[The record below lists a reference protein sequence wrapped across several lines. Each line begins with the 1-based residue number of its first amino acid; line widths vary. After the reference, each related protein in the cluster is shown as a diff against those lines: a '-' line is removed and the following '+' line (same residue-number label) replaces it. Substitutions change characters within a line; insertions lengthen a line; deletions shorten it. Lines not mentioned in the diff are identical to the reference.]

1 MLATMDYDTLEDHD
15 FIYKRWSV
23 YTTDGQF
30 HKQFRAKVCPGNHRH
45 CLRADVDFSK
55 ESYYPWKMVEAMAR
69 HWKESMTPSR
79 HRQLLSLR
87 EDLPALHHD
96 EDSPHELQALLD
108 EPDDDQ
114 PLLPDDGLDD
124 SLSANILTEAE
135 RLQHEHQAREAR
147 LRQQFDFA
155 TCEQLLHQLHRMA
168 RRTGPQHQRG
178 NLSGVNSFLLGAY
191 SHGAFCGVSKLSQR
205 LRELVKYL
213 NGMFKHHLP
222 GQTWSSFMV
231 TFNNK
236 CLPHRDYHNLKNTK
250 NILLCLGN
258 FQQGGLWLQGQP
270 PDGLQAV
277 KRRCSP
283 HHFETGYVKDTR
295 YQFVIFD
302 PMTRH
307 ATQSWTGFRIGIS
320 AYTTRLAPHLAAS
333 DKKLMSELGFP
344 PCSSGPS
351 QPATE
356 QLNQSEFHPSAG
368 PSERATE
375 LLNQS
380 EFHPSAGP
388 LTLATTTTTDEQA
401 LPEGV
406 TKIEYEAWEA
416 KIAKYHRAAGHPTN
430 RNLAKIISDGGHPSW
445 KVQVALRHKCPACES
460 LRSGSTSAGTIPPAS
475 TTPLCKAWQTVV
487 VDVAEWTIPASRKK
501 VKFVLL
507 MDYATKLRVVAP
519 LKTYDVMSM
528 DAESAESVIQVFA
541 ERWLSVFPR
550 PEVVI
555 MDAAKT
561 FTSAKMHE
569 FLSSLNIVP
578 HFIAEKE
585 HWSHGT
591 AEAAVQDVKTTST
604 AIQLEARDQDPFV
617 TLHLAAAALNATE
630 YTAGYSAFQWAY
642 GRNYNIS
649 DEDQRTFASLPDGP
663 QRDFADL
670 VASRQKAED
679 IARKTRSQR
688 VLSKLANTTV
698 RQPLRQFHPMDLV
711 KVWRKQWPKEV
722 HSGPR
727 GGLKVSGRPHWIG
740 PGRVVFHEI
749 LPHQSAEDHRRHIL
763 WVIIGARLYRC
774 SAHSVRM
781 VTEAERFVYEASGDE
796 KVDRWKSLT
805 DILPRREYHDIVDEE
820 PDERDVELPDLPPQ
834 PDDTTVQVPTRRVRQ
849 KTTFQPGEY
858 QNNPVRERLHTE
870 PVNDYGEGVD
880 APHGE
885 PSTSSTTRPISSAE
899 DPAPKRAKQD
909 RSQDDDTPLQAKI
922 SWVEELYMGAAMEA
936 EEIDINTAIQETNE
950 FLKVEFDLGP
960 LTSNRQRKM
969 FENNP
974 QAFLVKKMRDS
985 EVVIS
990 KLPGPEREL
999 FQRAKAKEVSSFVSN
1014 EAVRKCLD
1022 SAEIKEAMDSQ
1033 RIIRARWV
1041 LTWKLIPPE
1050 EQEEARK
1057 DASENPNTTCVPSG
1071 TRKAKARIVLLG
1083 FQHPGLL
1090 DRQYKTSAP
1099 VQSTAGRNLLYLMS
1113 SFHQWEIEGLDLA
1126 TAFLQT
1132 QPTEADARLW
1142 TTGVEELREA
1152 LGVGSEGIMR
1162 ILRNIYGSTTAPR
1175 GLWLDLH
1182 KTLTALGATPVLAER
1197 CMWIWKSKE
1206 VQDGNHPKVIGV
1218 MGGHVDD
1225 FHRLGDGSP
1234 EWIEIKSKVDSAYK
1248 WGMIKKRNYRHAG
1261 TDVSTVTDGPQFHV
1275 EIDQTYYVETVPDI
1289 DIEPSRLRDN
1299 GALTPREVGACRTT
1313 FGSLQWLAVSTQP
1326 QICARCNILLTEV
1339 VTNGQLSHAR
1349 EIQEMLG
1356 EVRRNT
1362 YRLKFF
1368 PFPTARH
1375 WKELVFITMGD
1386 QAHTNRPKGDST
1398 GGMISMVAGPDCL
1411 QGKVCRMSILAWKT
1425 WKLQRKAISSND
1437 AEVQAGAGNRENPRE
1452 PLVKAAETQ
1461 AMQVKGVLCTDSR
1474 GGYDAV
1480 EVNESPLLG
1489 LSNLRAALQAFQLR
1503 ENLRRVGCELRWVAS
1518 DYDLGDALTK
1528 KKMEARLGLVKFL
1541 TTWLWSIAFD
1551 PSFTS
1556 AKKSKAQG
1564 RSAIGAIDDYLGN
1577 GPEEPMTYNPL
1588 IAEEVLWSCNRFF

>member
-1 MLATMDYDTLEDHD
+1 MMLDTAVSQE
-15 FIYKRWSV
+15 
-23 YTTDGQF
+23 
-30 HKQFRAKVCPGNHRH
+30 
-45 CLRADVDFSK
+45 
-55 ESYYPWKMVEAMAR
+55 
-69 HWKESMTPSR
+69 
-79 HRQLLSLR
+79 LS
-87 EDLPALHHD
+87 
-96 EDSPHELQALLD
+96 
-108 EPDDDQ
+108 
-114 PLLPDDGLDD
+114 
-124 SLSANILTEAE
+124 
-135 RLQHEHQAREAR
+135 
-147 LRQQFDFA
+147 
-155 TCEQLLHQLHRMA
+155 
-168 RRTGPQHQRG
+168 
-178 NLSGVNSFLLGAY
+178 
-191 SHGAFCGVSKLSQR
+191 
-205 LRELVKYL
+205 
-213 NGMFKHHLP
+213 
-222 GQTWSSFMV
+222 
-231 TFNNK
+231 
-236 CLPHRDYHNLKNTK
+236 
-250 NILLCLGN
+250 
-258 FQQGGLWLQGQP
+258 
-270 PDGLQAV
+270 
-277 KRRCSP
+277 
-283 HHFETGYVKDTR
+283 
-295 YQFVIFD
+295 
-302 PMTRH
+302 
-307 ATQSWTGFRIGIS
+307 
-320 AYTTRLAPHLAAS
+320 
-333 DKKLMSELGFP
+333 
-344 PCSSGPS
+344 
-351 QPATE
+351 
-356 QLNQSEFHPSAG
+356 
-368 PSERATE
+368 
-375 LLNQS
+375 
-380 EFHPSAGP
+380 
-388 LTLATTTTTDEQA
+388 

-406 TKIEYEAWEA
+406 AKSEYEAWEA
-416 KIAKYHRAAGHPTN
+416 KIAKYHRAAG
-430 RNLAKIISDGGHPSW
+430 K
-445 KVQVALRHKCPACES
+445 
-460 LRSGSTSAGTIPPAS
+460 
-475 TTPLCKAWQTVV
+475 
-487 VDVAEWTIPASRKK
+487 
-501 VKFVLL
+501 
-507 MDYATKLRVVAP
+507 
-519 LKTYDVMSM
+519 
-528 DAESAESVIQVFA
+528 
-541 ERWLSVFPR
+541 
-550 PEVVI
+550 
-555 MDAAKT
+555 
-561 FTSAKMHE
+561 
-569 FLSSLNIVP
+569 FLSSLNILP

-604 AIQLEARDQDPFV
+604 AIQLEAREQDPFV

-630 YTAGYSAFQWAY
+630 YTAGFSAFQWAY

-649 DEDQRTFASLPDGP
+649 DEDQRTFASLPDSP
-663 QRDFADL
+663 QRDFMDL
-670 VASRQKAED
+670 VASRQKAEE
-679 IARKTRSQR
+679 IGRKTRSQR

-727 GGLKVSGRPHWIG
+727 GGLKVSGRPHWVG
-740 PGRVVFHEI
+740 PGRVVFHEV
-749 LPHQSAEDHRRHIL
+749 LPQQSAEDHRRHIL

-781 VTEAERFVYEASGDE
+781 VTEAERFIYEASGEE
-796 KVDRWKSLT
+796 KPDQWKSLT

-820 PDERDVELPDLPPQ
+820 PTEPDVELPDLPPR

-858 QNNPVRERLHTE
+858 QQNPVRERLLTE
-870 PVNDYGEGVD
+870 PVNDYGDDTGD
-880 APHGE
+880 TQPGT
-885 PSTSSTTRPISSAE
+885 SSSSTTRPLSSSE
-899 DPAPKRAKQD
+899 DPLPKRAKQEP
-909 RSQDDDTPLQAKI
+909 SLQDDEALHATT
-922 SWVEELYMGAAMEA
+922 SWVEELYAGAAMEE
-936 EEIDINTAIQETNE
+936 EEIDIHTAVQETNE
-950 FLKVEFDLGP
+950 FFKVEFDLGP

-969 FENNP
+969 LENNP

-985 EVVIS
+985 EVVLT
-990 KLPGPEREL
+990 KLPSHEREL
-999 FQRAKAKEVSSFVSN
+999 FLRAKTKEVSSFISN

-1022 SAEIKEAMDSQ
+1022 SSEIKEAVDSQ

-1057 DASENPNTTCVPSG
+1057 DAVENPNTTSVRDG

-1113 SFHQWEIEGLDLA
+1113 TFHQWEIEGLDLA

-1182 KTLTALGATPVLAER
+1182 KTLTSLGATPVLAER
-1197 CMWIWKSKE
+1197 CMWVWKSLERK
-1206 VQDGNHPKVIGV
+1206 DNDHPQVIGA

-1234 EWIEIKSKVDSAYK
+1234 EWLEIKAKVDSAYK

-1261 TDVSTVTDGPQFHV
+1261 TDVSTVSDGPQFHI
-1275 EIDQTYYVETVPDI
+1275 EIDQAYYVETVPDI

-1299 GALTPREVGACRTT
+1299 GTLMPREVGACRTT
-1313 FGSLQWLAVSTQP
+1313 LGSMQWLAVSTQP

-1375 WKELVFITMGD
+1375 WTELVFITMGD
-1386 QAHTNRPKGDST
+1386 QAHTNRPTGDST
-1398 GGMISMVAGPDCL
+1398 GGMISLVAGPECL

-1437 AEVQAGAGNRENPRE
+1437 AEVHAVLESEDQNFRLRLLWTEMHGAGDREDPRA

-1503 ENLRRVGCELRWVAS
+1503 ENLRRVGCELRWLAP
-1518 DYDLGDALTK
+1518 DHDLGDALTK
-1528 KKMEARLGLVKFL
+1528 KKMEARLGLLKFL

-1577 GPEEPMTYNPL
+1577 GPTEPLLSNPF
-1588 IAEEVLWSCNRFF
+1588 IAEEVLWPCNRLL